1 MPLSVGLEFDATI
14 QKATSQSDASDS
26 AFQSRFG
33 IGLVSPIFYETE
45 GNEWRDEIREDRF
58 TLLQLKRV
66 AMLVCRFETAQDSLH
81 PVHRIKDHDNILS
94 NRFNDALKDLSLS
107 EIYARIQN
115 VTDVTGL
122 AALLNF
128 VSREESEASS
138 YDGYQ
143 DSKFFKVWEVNF
155 TSLIKHDTIEFRQ
168 HEGTISGSSALRWAE
183 FIVRFTFAL
192 TASDT
197 EVMSDGDTLKDLNS
211 LVYLPQ

>member
-1 MPLSVGLEFDATI
+1 MSGGMRLG
-14 QKATSQSDASDS
+14 ASYP
-26 AFQSRFG
+26 QWP
-33 IGLVSPIFYETE
+33 LVSTGRRIDLLGFMCTL
-45 GNEWRDEIREDRF
+45 DAVREDRF

-66 AMLVCRFETAQDSLH
+66 AMLVCRFESKYHSSDFYLIEFPAAQDSLH

-143 DSKFFKVWEVNF
+143 DSKFFKVNF